1 MDNFG
6 FVRVAAAVPSV
17 YTGNGDRCAASV
29 INLIDEAVGQ
39 HADIIVFPE
48 LTLVGSTC
56 GSLLKSSLL
65 LEQSEQALES
75 VIEATSFLDITIVLG
90 LTVRIKSVIRN
101 VAAVIRKGI
110 ISGVYCPDVE
120 NQYITLNGQEVQVGP
135 DMIFKSGYVSFAI
148 AHGKQANP
156 ESKYILRRKYRE
168 AGAQILLC
176 MASVPEYVGGEE
188 NLCSAIKYISKS
200 NSMAVVYAGAGQG
213 ESDTDFYYAGHAI
226 IAENGVILGED
237 GNCGTDLLQIN
248 DIDVELLDNRYV
260 SEEENNSLLSVDLNS
275 APQVNDGLLLRFTD
289 PAPFS
294 TMFGNTLE
302 AFDIQA
308 GALAARMRH
317 IGAQKAVIGV
327 SGGLDSTLALLVAAR
342 AFDMLGLDRSGIIG
356 VTMPGFGTS
365 GRTLDNAIT
374 MMEQLDV
381 TTRTIDITESV
392 REHFAAIDHDEN
404 VHNVVYEN
412 SQARERTQILMDLS
426 NQYGAFVIGTGDLSE
441 LALGWCTYNGDQMS
455 MYGVNGSIPKT
466 VIPSILKAA
475 CVNYFPDQKLRDCIG
490 DVIDTPVS
498 PELLP
503 PDSNGDIA
511 QKTQDVI
518 GPYVLH
524 DFFLYH
530 ILYSGFAIDKIERLA
545 IAAFETRYDPDTVDK
560 WLKVFVK
567 RFFAQQFKRSCM
579 PDGVA
584 VSPVSLSPR
593 GVWNMPSTIDSA
605 NFF

>member
-6 FVRVAAAVPSV
+6 FARIAAAVPSV
-17 YTGNGDRCAASV
+17 YAGNGERCAAAV
-29 INLIDEAVGQ
+29 INLIDEAVAQ
-39 HADIIVFPE
+39 HVDIVVFPE

-56 GSLLKSSLL
+56 GTLLKSSLL
-65 LEQSEQALES
+65 LDQSEQALEA
-75 VIEATSFLDITIVLG
+75 VCEGTQYVDMTVVLG

-101 VAAVIRKGI
+101 VAAVIRKGVI
-110 ISGVYCPDVE
+110 QGLYCPDVE
-120 NQYITLNGQEVQVGP
+120 NQYIKLNEQIVQAGNNL
-135 DMIFKSGYVSFAI
+135 IFNSGNVSFAI
-148 AHGKQANP
+148 ALGQQANP
-156 ESKYILRRKYRE
+156 QSKSILQRSYRE
-168 AGAQILLC
+168 AGAQVLLC
-176 MASVPEYVGGEE
+176 MASTPEFVGAED
-188 NLCSAIKYISKS
+188 NLCAAIKYISKA

-213 ESDTDFYYAGHAI
+213 ESDTDYYYAGHAI
-226 IAENGVILGED
+226 VAENGVILGMD
-237 GNCGTDLLQIN
+237 GSCGTDLLQIN
-248 DIDVELLDNRYV
+248 DVDIELLNNIYAAPED
-260 SEEENNSLLSVDLNS
+260 NNSVAVIDINDEQQENSGYLMRFVDS
-275 APQVNDGLLLRFTD
+275 
-289 PAPFS
+289 APFS
-294 TMFGNTLE
+294 TMFGNPLN

-317 IGAQKAVIGV
+317 INAEKVVIGV
-327 SGGLDSTLALLVAAR
+327 SGGLDSTLALLVAVR
-342 AFDMLGLDRSGIIG
+342 AFDMLGLERSGIIG

-365 GRTLDNAIT
+365 DRTLDNAVL
-374 MMEQLDV
+374 MMEKLNV
-381 TTRTIDITESV
+381 TLRTIDITSSV
-392 REHFAAIDHDEN
+392 REHFATIGHDEN

-466 VIPSILKAA
+466 VIPAILKAA
-475 CVNYFPDQKLRDCIG
+475 CSNYFPGKELSDCIY

-503 PDSNGDIA
+503 SDSEGQIA
-511 QKTQDVI
+511 QKTQDII
-518 GPYVLH
+518 GPYALH

-530 ILYSGFAIDKIERLA
+530 VLYSGFAIDKIERLA
-545 IAAFETRYDPDTVDK
+545 IVAFENQFAPAEIDK

-579 PDGVA
+579 PDGVS
-584 VSPVSLSPR
+584 VSPISLSPR
-593 GVWNMPSTIDSA
+593 GAWNMPSTIDSV